1 MQNCTGGSPTYA
13 NPMYNNSWSPPTTLF
28 FLPHPQFSKIP
39 TPLKNTKKYLNTPIW
54 SWYMV
59 STSHYP
65 LLLFISP
72 SVQKLIHINN
82 FLQTPFCGQRPLN
95 NFGGQKSLDSFEN
108 RTGRS
113 PTYARPM
120 YNNSWSPP
128 ATLFF
133 APLLNFQ
140 KKTIPEIGV
149 IYYLNGGRNM

>member
-1 MQNCTGGSPTYA
+1 MQNYTGGSPTYA

-28 FLPHPQFSKIP
+28 FYP
-39 TPLKNTKKYLNTPIW
+39 TLNFQKYPPPLKNIKKYLNTPIW
-54 SWYMV
+54 SWYML

-82 FLQTPFCGQRPLN
+82 FLQNPFCGQRPLN
-95 NFGGQKSLDSFEN
+95 NFGGKKSLDSFEN
-108 RTGRS
+108 RTWRS

-128 ATLFF
+128 SNTFF
-133 APLLNFQ
+133 RPPPQFS
-140 KKTIPEIGV
+140 KKNPSPK
-149 IYYLNGGRNM
+149 

>member
-1 MQNCTGGSPTYA
+1 MIPCKITLGGPQHM
-13 NPMYNNSWSPPTTLF
+13 PIQCITTLGPPQQHF

-39 TPLKNTKKYLNTPIW
+39 TPLKNIKKYLNTPIW
-54 SWYMV
+54 SWYML

-82 FLQTPFCGQRPLN
+82 FLQNPFCGQRPLN
-95 NFGGQKSLDSFEN
+95 NFGGKKSLDSFKN
-108 RTGRS
+108 WTGRS

-120 YNNSWSPP
+120 YNNSWPPP

-140 KKTIPEIGV
+140 KKKTSPK
-149 IYYLNGGRNM
+149 